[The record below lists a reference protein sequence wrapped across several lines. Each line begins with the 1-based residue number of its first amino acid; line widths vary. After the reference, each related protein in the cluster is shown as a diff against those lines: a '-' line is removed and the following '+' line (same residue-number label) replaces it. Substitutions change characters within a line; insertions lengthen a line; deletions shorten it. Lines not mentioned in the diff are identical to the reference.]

1 MTQYIDEED
10 GRKRWKFNGENR
22 RLSIKEIARIQ
33 TFPDWF
39 EFSTGSPIGKSGKKI
54 SRNAQ
59 IDKVYKQIGN
69 AVPVLLARAIIQPIA
84 DFFNEHFEEIRES
97 E

>member
-39 EFSTGSPIGKSGKKI
+39 EFKSKYTTGGQMRKKEVPRY
-54 SRNAQ
+54 SQ
-59 IDKVYKQIGN
+59 VGN
-69 AVPVLLARAIIQPIA
+69 AIPPLFALQAGLVLKEMI
-84 DFFNEHFEEIRES
+84 
-97 E
+97 

>member
-1 MTQYIDEED
+1 M
-10 GRKRWKFNGENR
+10 KRMDVSAGSR

-39 EFSTGSPIGKSGKKI
+39 KFSTGSPIGKSGKEI

-59 IDKVYKQIGN
+59 IDKVYKQVGN
-69 AVPVLLARAIIQPIA
+69 AVPVLLARAIVQPIA
-84 DFFNEHFEEIRES
+84 DFLNSHLSDIREK
-97 E
+97 